1 MRSRLH
7 IYIIIISL
15 LELGCS
21 DGIKQTYNSDK
32 SKNVVKDI
40 SVLYETVSN
49 SSFVFNKEEANT
61 SLDLIKA
68 SILNVESEIIFKIFE
83 YREKKAQY
91 ICRTNFAFFF
101 FLDGT
106 DITLDEILPY
116 LIYKYILEKRKL
128 LELWV
133 GKFMFSDLTGDL
145 MTSANEHIFN
155 KNMSNSFSFG
165 IRYIFTKAYFGDVNS
180 GVFDLFIR
188 RFLVEGEL
196 YLRPLLSK
204 TIILDCMDPDFSQSA
219 LVSKLKFIFPGYILK
234 NPHYQH
240 YILDL
245 YYENDFNRD
254 LIKSYLKVNE
264 KELQNQDINFSTFAA
279 VWSMD
284 KSLRQEKP
292 MTFQLINTLLFL
304 FEIRAHDPEVYWFD
318 TSYREVGSYLHFID
332 SFYKHYE
339 SFNGHEDKNK
349 DNNELIEYFAPLA
362 DIHNNIK
369 LTTTE
374 LNRAD
379 HRVIMKSLE
388 EIFDL
393 FISYLEPIHLKRLE
407 GLLIEEKNDQTME
420 YVLLHRAS
428 IEKHC
433 KTLRRIEDFSN
444 ISSKKEVEVF
454 IDTKQTEEL
463 RDVISYLVKN
473 LSVAEDKYLKERLF
487 EQSLEVLVKD
497 FDFEEF
503 NFKTLD
509 YKGKIIVFL
518 KIANEKKPIKKFKPI
533 YEFFLTKLL
542 SKNPELIIS
551 RFYGFSFEKKDSD
564 KCFDIMQFSKKNNN
578 AWQTFFDEIYSNLNI
593 DKISFETLSPFI
605 KESISDAIY
614 AVIYNV
620 LNFNKV
626 KPESEKVDLTE
637 FQKIIYDENEKKIE
651 LKTQVSILQSLGK
664 SIVLIFLQ
672 KKHLELLQN
681 VKEHTGISLL
691 ERQNK
696 LMETLKEIE
705 NPILSKYKIADIN
718 LEEVFYSSE
727 KKKKELKQKK
737 EALNRIKLDEIRL
750 NKIDKLFKIF
760 LSKNKDYKCEF
771 FSSLRKFDKILI
783 LREKQHLLSSIIRVN
798 NSLNEENE
806 EYDFKL
812 YIASFFKRIDE
823 IIDKYY
829 TIVETPIYNQFGA
842 ILGLKTEYMSN
853 NSDEILIS
861 KMNNYEVFY
870 SKRAGFFF
878 SKMPYP
884 MLDLDIKTFVEL
896 LKKENSSILFSL
908 DEIKEAMIDRIRTYF
923 FKKEINA
930 FYLDTD
936 RGIHIIFE
944 KIEFLELLKLNFI
957 FHGDEN
963 YLLSSFIEK
972 SYKKRLSQKV
982 FDSREGGGYMNV
994 VKSFCELKKEYVSLF
1009 NKDWTLGVN
1018 SLDLVNNKKP
1028 KKIKKQNPNSELER
1042 YLELQHKIIYRF
1054 VESFNEDSYEAFWK
1068 HMKPIK
1074 SIDKLSID
1082 LEMRLKEFYREK
1094 IFKF

>member
-21 DGIKQTYNSDK
+21 DGIKQTSNSDK
-32 SKNVVKDI
+32 SKSGVKDI
-40 SVLYETVSN
+40 TALYEAVSN
-49 SSFVFNKEEANT
+49 SSFVFNKEETNT

-91 ICRTNFAFFF
+91 ICKTNFAFFF

-106 DITLDEILPY
+106 DIILDEILPY

-204 TIILDCMDPDFSQSA
+204 TIILDCTDPDFSQSA
-219 LVSKLKFIFPGYILK
+219 LVSKLKFIFPDYILK

-254 LIKSYLKVNE
+254 IIKSYLKVNE
-264 KELQNQDINFSTFAA
+264 KELQNKDINFSTFAA

-284 KSLRQEKP
+284 QSLRQEKP

-332 SFYKHYE
+332 FFYKHYE
-339 SFNGHEDKNK
+339 SLFSYNSHEDNNK
-349 DNNELIEYFAPLA
+349 GNNELIEYFAPLA

-379 HRVIMKSLE
+379 HRVLMKSLE

-393 FISYLEPIHLKRLE
+393 FLSYLEPIHLKRLE
-407 GLLIEEKNDQTME
+407 GLLIEEKNDQIME
-420 YVLLHRAS
+420 YVLLHRVS
-428 IEKHC
+428 IEKYC
-433 KTLRRIEDFSN
+433 KTLRRIEDFRN
-444 ISSKKEVEVF
+444 LLSKKEVEFF
-454 IDTKQTEEL
+454 IDTKQAEEL

-487 EQSLEVLVKD
+487 EQSFEVLVKD

-509 YKGKIIVFL
+509 YKAKIIVFL

-578 AWQTFFDEIYSNLNI
+578 AWQTFFDEIYINLNI

-605 KESISDAIY
+605 KESISDSIY

-637 FQKIIYDENEKKIE
+637 FEKIIYDANEKTIE
-651 LKTQVSILQSLGK
+651 VKTQASILQSLGK
-664 SIVLIFLQ
+664 SDVLLFLQ

-681 VKEHTGISLL
+681 VKEHTGVSLL

-696 LMETLKEIE
+696 LMATLKGIE
-705 NPILSKYKIADIN
+705 NPVLSTYKIVDIN
-718 LEEVFYSSE
+718 FEEVFDSSE

-737 EALNRIKLDEIRL
+737 EALNKVKLDEIRL
-750 NKIDKLFKIF
+750 NKINKLFKIF

-771 FSSLRKFDKILI
+771 FSSLRRFDKILI
-783 LREKQHLLSSIIRVN
+783 LRDKQHLLSSIIRVN

-823 IIDKYY
+823 VIDKYY
-829 TIVETPIYNQFGA
+829 TIVETPIHNQFGA
-842 ILGLKTEYMSN
+842 IIGLKTEYMSN
-853 NSDEILIS
+853 NNDEILIN
-861 KMNNYEVFY
+861 KIDNYEVFY

-884 MLDLDIKTFVEL
+884 MIDLDIKTFFEL
-896 LKKENSSILFSL
+896 LNKENSSMLFTIN
-908 DEIKEAMIDRIRTYF
+908 EIKEAIIDRIKTF
-923 FKKEINA
+923 FSKKEINA

-936 RGIHIIFE
+936 RGVHIVFE

-972 SYKKRLSQKV
+972 SYKKRLSQKI

-994 VKSFCELKKEYVSLF
+994 VKSFYDLKKEYVSLF
-1009 NKDWTLGVN
+1009 SRECKLGVN
-1018 SLDLVNNKKP
+1018 SLDLINNKKS
-1028 KKIKKQNPNSELER
+1028 KKLKKQNPSSELEQ
-1042 YLELQHKIIYRF
+1042 YLELQHKIIKTF
-1054 VESFNEDSYEAFWK
+1054 VESLNERSYENFWK

-1074 SIDKLSID
+1074 ASDNLPMNI
-1082 LEMRLKEFYREK
+1082 EMRLKEFCGV
-1094 IFKF
+1094 